1 MAITAGDGHFSTADF
16 MHLSMQQL
24 VLRLTLV
31 PVVVAAI
38 IGLVRFRRL
47 PTNLRYLTGLI
58 GWVLPLNLLV
68 FLLIY
73 LHRSNL
79 FLMPIY
85 AVGEF
90 WLLAL
95 VFQHT
100 LQSPAFTRAVPW
112 LVGSF
117 GAYALFDSVAAGTLD
132 QFRPGQQVI
141 QSILCLLLVGLYFR
155 KLLRELRVLELRREP
170 MLWVSAGLLIY
181 YLGYL
186 QIAIFS
192 NYLLNYSHQLNAN
205 VWMIHSLL
213 FILLY
218 SCYSLALWLPRQ
230 K

>member
-1 MAITAGDGHFSTADF
+1 MPLST
-16 MHLSMQQL
+16 QEL
-24 VLRLTLV
+24 VARLTLV
-31 PVVVAAI
+31 PVVVAGL
-38 IGLVRFRRL
+38 IGLARWRQL
-47 PTNLRYLTGLI
+47 PANMRCLTALI
-58 GWVLPLNLLV
+58 GWVLPLNLLGFV
-68 FLLIY
+68 FIF

-79 FLMPIY
+79 FLMPVY

-90 WLLAL
+90 MFLAL
-95 VFQHT
+95 VFRHT
-100 LQSPAFTRAVPW
+100 LQSPAFSRAVPW
-112 LVGSF
+112 LVGGF
-117 GAYALFDSVAAGTLD
+117 GAYALFDSLTPGALE

-141 QSILCLLLVGLYFR
+141 QSVLVLGLVGLYFR
-155 KLLRELRVLELRREP
+155 KLLRELRVMQLRREP

-192 NYLLNYSHQLNAN
+192 NYLLRYSQQLNSN

-213 FILLY
+213 FIVLY